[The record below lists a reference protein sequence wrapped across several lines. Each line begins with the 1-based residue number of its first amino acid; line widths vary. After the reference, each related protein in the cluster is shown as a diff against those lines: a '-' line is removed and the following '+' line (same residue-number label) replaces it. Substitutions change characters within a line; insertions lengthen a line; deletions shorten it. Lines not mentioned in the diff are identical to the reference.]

1 MSNQGPNGWPK
12 PNLLKSTLEII
23 FVTTTIPILIVGIT
37 IFSTEDFV
45 WSGGMID
52 KLVMFLGTVT
62 TILYISLYCTLIYW
76 IAYSIV
82 S

>member
-1 MSNQGPNGWPK
+1 MSNEGPNGWPK

-45 WSGGMID
+45 LFNLMEG
-52 KLVMFLGTVT
+52 F
-62 TILYISLYCTLIYW
+62 ILEW
-76 IAYSIV
+76 WNDR
-82 S
+82 